1 VLYGSFFL
9 MSGNL
14 IFAVSAYASVV
25 ALFAKE
31 QDWRDMLLGARAVS
45 PYPFAA

>member
-9 MSGNL
+9 ISGNL
-14 IFAVSAYASVV
+14 IFAVSAYVSVV

-31 QDWRDMLLGARAVS
+31 QDWRDMLVGARAVL
-45 PYPFAA
+45 PYPSTA